1 MKNLQKGLLS
11 LATLPGALMAQEAT
25 EINNFQS
32 KSSQSRPNVVMIY
45 ADDLGFGDLGCYGA
59 KGVKT
64 PNVDRLAERGLRF
77 TNAHAVA
84 STSTPSRYAL
94 LTGQYPF
101 RKTGTDVAAG
111 DAAMIISP
119 DQYTV
124 ADVFKD
130 AGYTTAAFGKW
141 HLGLGA
147 ETGKQDWN
155 KPISPALPD
164 IGFDYSY
171 IMAATADRVPCV
183 FIENSTVA
191 NYDPTAPIYVNY
203 NKNFEGEPTGCDN
216 PELLYNLKSSHGHD
230 YSIVNGIGRI
240 GYMKGGG
247 KALWKDE
254 NIADSITSHAVEFI
268 KENSKAP
275 FFMYFATND
284 VHVPRFPHQRFRGT
298 SEMGLRG
305 DAIIQFD
312 WSVGEIMRT
321 LEEHGLMENTIIILT
336 SDNGPVL
343 DDGYQDQAE
352 ELVGEHSPTG
362 GLRGGKYSAYEGGTR
377 VPFIVHWPAAIKEAG
392 TRDALLSQIDFLDV
406 MASIVGVGKGKALSP
421 DGQPEQESIWFGG
434 EGEGRS
440 YAIGMA
446 QNHTLTLRTPHW
458 KFIEPKGGATM
469 IPWGPKIETGY
480 STSPQLFQRVN
491 GEYDETTNKATEY
504 PSVNDSIATEL
515 EKIRKTATNSAKFHG
530 AYHIKYNGKPVF
542 IGYNTTH
549 DRHNS
554 EGYKIISP
562 DHYSSQSAGDEVMI
576 IRPSEVGHTLS
587 MQGKFLNEPRLSQ
600 WGHIMFSDNEAE
612 AGKYLIEET
621 STQDVYKIRST
632 SDGINYVNIYTE
644 HGVAGND
651 KASKAELAS
660 YTIEELY
667 TFPFSIPAENMASIC
682 LPFNVI
688 IPEGA
693 CAYDLTIEGIKFDA
707 ENGTYSCNLT
717 PIAISGETLKGGTPA
732 IIGAEQGYYTLTITM
747 KDSNA
752 KGAHEQS
759 LLKGNFVAERLSQDG
774 DATKYLL
781 TLQNGTSGFKSF
793 RGIMDIAANQCWM
806 EWKKSGVEELSIV
819 PPTPTGIENT
829 FSEAQDKKPNSIYNI
844 AGQRMKSPQQGIN
857 IMEGKKFI
865 VE

>member
-1 MKNLQKGLLS
+1 MRNLNKALLP
-11 LATLPGALMAQEAT
+11 LATLPGALFAQEAT
-25 EINNFQS
+25 QNPGFQPNS
-32 KSSQSRPNVVMIY
+32 HQARPNVVMIY

-64 PNVDRLAERGLRF
+64 PNVDKLAQNGLRF

-101 RKTGTDVAAG
+101 RKQGTDVAAG

-147 ETGKQDWN
+147 QTGKQDWN

-203 NKNFEGEPTGCDN
+203 NKNFEGEPTGRDN

-254 NIADSITSHAVEFI
+254 NIADSITTHAVDFI
-268 KENSKAP
+268 KENSNEP

-305 DAIIQFD
+305 DAIVQFD
-312 WSVGEIMRT
+312 WSVGEIVRT
-321 LEEHGLMENTIIILT
+321 LEEQGLMENTIVILT

-377 VPFIVHWPAAIKEAG
+377 VPFIVHWPAAIQEAG

-406 MASIVGVGKGKALSP
+406 MASLVGVGKGKALSP
-421 DGQPEQESIWFGG
+421 DGQPEQKATWFGA
-434 EGEGRS
+434 EGDGRD

-446 QNHTLTLRTPHW
+446 QNHTLTIRTSQW
-458 KFIEPKGGATM
+458 KFIEPKGGAAM

-491 GEYDETTNKATEY
+491 GEYDKTTNKASQHPTIT
-504 PSVNDSIATEL
+504 DSIATEL
-515 EKIRKTATNSAKFHG
+515 ERIRG
-530 AYHIKYNGKPVF
+530 
-542 IGYNTTH
+542 
-549 DRHNS
+549 NS
-554 EGYKIISP
+554 E
-562 DHYSSQSAGDEVMI
+562 
-576 IRPSEVGHTLS
+576 R
-587 MQGKFLNEPRLSQ
+587 
-600 WGHIMFSDNEAE
+600 
-612 AGKYLIEET
+612 
-621 STQDVYKIRST
+621 
-632 SDGINYVNIYTE
+632 
-644 HGVAGND
+644 
-651 KASKAELAS
+651 
-660 YTIEELY
+660 
-667 TFPFSIPAENMASIC
+667 
-682 LPFNVI
+682 
-688 IPEGA
+688 
-693 CAYDLTIEGIKFDA
+693 
-707 ENGTYSCNLT
+707 
-717 PIAISGETLKGGTPA
+717 
-732 IIGAEQGYYTLTITM
+732 
-747 KDSNA
+747 
-752 KGAHEQS
+752 
-759 LLKGNFVAERLSQDG
+759 
-774 DATKYLL
+774 
-781 TLQNGTSGFKSF
+781 
-793 RGIMDIAANQCWM
+793 
-806 EWKKSGVEELSIV
+806 
-819 PPTPTGIENT
+819 
-829 FSEAQDKKPNSIYNI
+829 
-844 AGQRMKSPQQGIN
+844 
-857 IMEGKKFI
+857 
-865 VE
+865 